1 MKRSATFLAL
11 TLLFA
16 LSSAVALA
24 DGPPA
29 ATGVVV
35 RPGYGFGYGNGWGGY
50 GRPYGASTVYGS
62 YLRGQA
68 DLTRAQGEYNLNTSA
83 AAINLEQARSMN
95 LDNRV
100 KYAETY
106 FETRRI
112 NSSERAAERR
122 PHATPEQITRW
133 NESAKPARLSEAELG
148 FVSDEVRWPAVLR
161 DETFDAHR
169 DSIETALA
177 ARTTENSG
185 VGSDSHRAINATV
198 EQMQETLKSKIR
210 ELPPT
215 EYVAAS
221 KFLESLGY
229 EARFEVGPVGLA
241 STTR

>member
-11 TLLFA
+11 TLVACLT
-16 LSSAVALA
+16 SAVALA

-35 RPGYGFGYGNGWGGY
+35 RPYFNNGWGGWGGY

-106 FETRRI
+106 FEMRRI

-122 PHATPEQITRW
+122 PHATPEQIARW
-133 NESAKPARLSEAELG
+133 NESAKPARLTEAELG
-148 FVSDEVRWPAVLR
+148 FVSNEVRWPSVLQ
-161 DETFDAHR
+161 DETFDDHR
-169 DSIETALA
+169 ESIEAVLA
-177 ARTTENSG
+177 GRTPENSG
-185 VGSDSHRAINATV
+185 VGSHSHRAINATV
-198 EQMQETLKSKIR
+198 EQMQEVLQGKIR

-241 STTR
+241 SATR